1 MYRTLIFVTLI
12 YVNENIPV
20 ERCEHL
26 NDLPFKE
33 SSWCELRI
41 NGKEKILIKGLYKS
55 PNSGIK
61 NHANLFNILNDDYIK
76 VHKNIVMI

>member
-1 MYRTLIFVTLI
+1 MYRTHIFVTII

-41 NGKEKILIKGLYKS
+41 NGKEKIA
-55 PNSGIK
+55 NSR
-61 NHANLFNILNDDYIK
+61 NL
-76 VHKNIVMI
+76 